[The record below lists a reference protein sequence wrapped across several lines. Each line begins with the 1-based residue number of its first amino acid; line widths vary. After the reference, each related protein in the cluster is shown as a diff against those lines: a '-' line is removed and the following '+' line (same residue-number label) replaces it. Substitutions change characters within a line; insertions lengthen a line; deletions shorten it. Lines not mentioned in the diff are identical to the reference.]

1 MQLQL
6 LMMMKTKKAEEAVT
20 EVVMEEVMEVE
31 MEVKKGE

>member
-6 LMMMKTKKAEEAVT
+6 LMMMKTKKAEEAVM
-20 EVVMEEVMEVE
+20 EEVMEEVMEVE